1 MKGWKKMTALLLSIC
16 TAVPFAACAQTPDS
30 SAGNNN
36 EPSDGKVQMDL
47 TLMNEYAHEN
57 IFEIT
62 PTADGLMME
71 GIQNLKAAC
80 SKMRFPI
87 LPGEQ
92 LSCTFALP
100 TFEEDSED
108 YLVTGVNMH
117 TKTCV
122 DIILIGQ
129 TTERPTAQLRLWA
142 ERSPDAVC
150 VSSRITY
157 RLNGESATYDTSF
170 AEQAAE
176 YPYADGKKVTGNMRA
191 SMPFTVVFDKEKL
204 FQSYV
209 DGDSETLVPL
219 LDETKNADKEVID
232 GMKKLFADV
241 DSVSVIFRFSG
252 KTREDLVNEGMTGFE
267 ASSCFVLKEINGQSL
282 CTEDGRIKDDCAPY
296 IAPPEI
302 VEGKSLAAYTDYTY
316 EVKTNEASEAGRE
329 TVLYSSFATDVL
341 SWKNLSYSLIITAP
355 DGSVTTT
362 EGLTYSIGAAG
373 EYKIK
378 ALVRDESGNEYVSP
392 ERTFTAADTY
402 RINVEGDI
410 PATASRGSSYKLPSA
425 YVTNADGER
434 TDVNGNAY
442 TYTVTVED
450 PLAMEIEIGADGTI
464 TFERNGIYIITYFS
478 ESADGTDKRVW
489 RVTVS

>member
-1 MKGWKKMTALLLSIC
+1 MAALLLALC
-16 TAVPFAACAQTPDS
+16 AAFPLAACAENP
-30 SAGNNN
+30 SASTGGNGG
-36 EPSDGKVQMDL
+36 ETPSDGKVEMDL

-87 LPGEQ
+87 LDGEQ

-122 DIILIGQ
+122 DILLIGQ

-170 AEQAAE
+170 AEEAAT

-191 SMPFTVVFDKEKL
+191 SMPFTVVFDKENL

-209 DGDSETLVPL
+209 DGDGETLVPL
-219 LDETKNADKEVID
+219 LEETKETDKKVID
-232 GMKKLFADV
+232 GMKELFADV
-241 DSVSVIFRFSG
+241 QSVSAVFRFSG

-267 ASSCFVLKEINGQSL
+267 ASSCFVLKEINGQNL
-282 CTEDGRIKDDCAPY
+282 CTADGRIEDDCAPY
-296 IAPPEI
+296 IAPPEL

-316 EVKTNEASEAGRE
+316 EVKTNEASEAGRD

-362 EGLTYSIGAAG
+362 EGLAFSIGAAG
-373 EYKIK
+373 EYKVRVV
-378 ALVRDESGNEYVSP
+378 VRDESGNEYTSP
-392 ERTFTAADTY
+392 ERAFTAADTY
-402 RINVEGDI
+402 RINIEGDI
-410 PATASRGSSYKLPSA
+410 PATASRGSTFRLPSA

-434 TDVNGNAY
+434 TDASGNAY
-442 TYTVTVED
+442 TYTVIVED
-450 PLAMEIEIGADGTI
+450 PLAMEVEIGADGTI
-464 TFERNGIYIITYFS
+464 TFDRNGIYIITYTS
-478 ESADGTDKRVW
+478 ESADGTDERVW

>member
-1 MKGWKKMTALLLSIC
+1 MAALLLSLC
-16 TAVPFAACAQTPDS
+16 AVVPFAACAQTPGS
-30 SAGNNN
+30 STENGG

-87 LPGEQ
+87 PDGEQ
-92 LSCTFALP
+92 FSCTFALP

-170 AEQAAE
+170 AEEAAT

-191 SMPFTVVFDKEKL
+191 SMPFTVVFDKEIL
-204 FQSYV
+204 FRSYV
-209 DGDSETLVPL
+209 DGDSETLVSL
-219 LDETKNADKEVID
+219 LDETKEADKKVID
-232 GMKKLFADV
+232 GMKELFADV
-241 DSVSVIFRFSG
+241 QSVSAVFRFSG

-267 ASSCFVLKEINGQSL
+267 ASSCFVLKELNGQSL
-282 CTEDGRIKDDCAPY
+282 CTADGRIKDDSAPY

-302 VEGKSLAAYTDYTY
+302 AEGKSLAAYTDYTY
-316 EVKTNEASEAGRE
+316 EVKTNEASEAGRD

-341 SWKNLSYSLIITAP
+341 SWKNLSYSLVITAP
-355 DGSVTTT
+355 DGSVTIT

-378 ALVRDESGNEYVSP
+378 AAVRDESGNEYISP
-392 ERTFTAADTY
+392 ERAFTAADTY
-402 RINVEGDI
+402 RINVEGEI
-410 PATASRGSSYKLPSA
+410 PATASRGSTFRLPSA

-434 TDVNGNAY
+434 TDANGNIY

-450 PLAMEIEIGADGTI
+450 PLAMEVKIGGDGTI
-464 TFERNGIYIITYFS
+464 VFERNGIYIITYSS
-478 ESADGTDKRVW
+478 ESADGTDERVW